1 MASYPKGSRESKILA
16 KNAPDA
22 RKQSILPISAG
33 SRRHILK
40 AALSFLCDIFE
51 VPPPFGFNQKDGK
64 MFNLDKEIDRFAK
77 KLVDKHIECVV
88 FEIMTLIY
96 GEDEDLWNEY
106 IKLMDKQAQI
116 AEPTEANARVFYD
129 KLRAAIRKML

>member
-1 MASYPKGSRESKILA
+1 
-16 KNAPDA
+16 
-22 RKQSILPISAG
+22 
-33 SRRHILK
+33 
-40 AALSFLCDIFE
+40 
-51 VPPPFGFNQKDGK
+51 

-116 AEPTEANARVFYD
+116 AEPTEASARMFYD
-129 KLRAAIRKML
+129 KLSAAIRGML